1 MGPVRLSRAPGMTD
15 QIGGVNEVT
24 FAVAEAAAQPGMFP
38 LGPGSQRS
46 LPEGLSPSELGQIP
60 SSISTEDPL
69 TSPIVFRENLMSFL
83 HFIVGNVMK
92 INYVFLEGLLFLA
105 LSQISS
111 SIF

>member
-46 LPEGLSPSELGQIP
+46 LPEGLLPSELGQIP
-60 SSISTEDPL
+60 SSISKFGADPF
-69 TSPIVFRENLMSFL
+69 TSPIVFRENFMNFL
-83 HFIVGNVMK
+83 HFFVGR
-92 INYVFLEGLLFLA
+92 
-105 LSQISS
+105 
-111 SIF
+111 